1 MIEHFYRAHRY
12 TNRMKILG
20 ALLEC
25 LSNTRLE
32 SAQWDKAEAK
42 KKSFKPLAP
51 LVQRVASTN
60 VNKVCDVR
68 LISEESRDDN
78 FLRHP
83 VIPLS
88 LLIAGE

>member
-1 MIEHFYRAHRY
+1 
-12 TNRMKILG
+12 MKILG

-32 SAQWDKAEAK
+32 SVQWDKAEAK

-60 VNKVCDVR
+60 VNKVDVR

-78 FLRHP
+78 FFRHP
-83 VIPLS
+83 VISLS
-88 LLIAGE
+88 LLITGE

>member
-1 MIEHFYRAHRY
+1 VIEHFYRAHRY
-12 TNRMKILG
+12 SNLIKILG

-60 VNKVCDVR
+60 VNKVCEAR
-68 LISEESRDDN
+68 LISEASRDDN
-78 FLRHP
+78 FFQHQ
-83 VIPLS
+83 VISLS
-88 LLIAGE
+88 LLITGE